1 MRKLGRFFTGA
12 LAMREQ
18 MLGSDHPDTAAS
30 LNNLAFVLRHL
41 GDLAGARPLFDQGE
55 GAQPRHSDT
64 HLPCETLLRTCSRI
78 G

>member
-1 MRKLGRFFTGA
+1 
-12 LAMREQ
+12 

-30 LNNLAFVLRHL
+30 LNNLAFVLRHQ

-64 HLPCETLLRTCSRI
+64 HLPCETLLRTCFRGSGNWDRALKRI
-78 G
+78 QAPAAR